1 MAHTLR
7 YRLKH
12 HGAKFVLKKTA
23 VSWGISIA
31 RLVLIVGICYII
43 LYPFIEKFLLSFL
56 SPGDLLDPTVS
67 LIPRT
72 LSLEFYR
79 RALEVLEIPAT
90 LPHSI
95 KLSLIS
101 GVLQTIFC
109 TVVAYGFARFKTKF
123 SSILFGF
130 VIFTLLVPTEL
141 ILSPLYLQFRFFL
154 GGLNLL
160 NTEVPFVILSVTCQG
175 IKNGLY
181 IYMLRQFFRGMPIEL
196 EEAAYMDGYG
206 VFRTFLFIMLPNAR
220 SMMVTIFLFSFA
232 WQWTDIIYTDSFYS
246 NAQTLANA
254 VIQNVEV
261 SLQDMVYAD
270 TTRKTAMLL
279 VILPLLIIYIF
290 CQKAFIQS
298 VERSGLVG

>member
-1 MAHTLR
+1 
-7 YRLKH
+7 
-12 HGAKFVLKKTA
+12 
-23 VSWGISIA
+23 
-31 RLVLIVGICYII
+31 
-43 LYPFIEKFLLSFL
+43 
-56 SPGDLLDPTVS
+56 
-67 LIPRT
+67 
-72 LSLEFYR
+72 
-79 RALEVLEIPAT
+79 
-90 LPHSI
+90 
-95 KLSLIS
+95 
-101 GVLQTIFC
+101 
-109 TVVAYGFARFKTKF
+109 
-123 SSILFGF
+123 
-130 VIFTLLVPTEL
+130 
-141 ILSPLYLQFRFFL
+141 
-154 GGLNLL
+154 
-160 NTEVPFVILSVTCQG
+160 
-175 IKNGLY
+175 
-181 IYMLRQFFRGMPIEL
+181 
-196 EEAAYMDGYG
+196 MDGYG